1 MQDALQFA
9 SATLMHAGQVCGALA
24 GIASFQ
30 HQLHERQL
38 HKSKQVA
45 AAAGCM
51 PCSFPVQGNRW
62 LQPTSCHPYLP
73 LAQQAPPK
81 AAREEGGS
89 EGGDAPQA
97 GSEGAGE
104 GGGEGDLGGGA
115 LAANSMPFVPTVD
128 VMMLLLKGYAGLYGL
143 RMV

>member
-1 MQDALQFA
+1 M
-9 SATLMHAGQVCGALA
+9 
-24 GIASFQ
+24 
-30 HQLHERQL
+30 R
-38 HKSKQVA
+38 
-45 AAAGCM
+45 
-51 PCSFPVQGNRW
+51 GNRW
-62 LQPTSCHPYLP
+62 LPPTSFQPHLP

-89 EGGDAPQA
+89 EGGEALQA

-128 VMMLLLKGYAGLYGL
+128 VMMLLLKGYAGVYCL
-143 RMV
+143 RMGQLVSHKQLLLLPTACKATEGAAVQPLCLL